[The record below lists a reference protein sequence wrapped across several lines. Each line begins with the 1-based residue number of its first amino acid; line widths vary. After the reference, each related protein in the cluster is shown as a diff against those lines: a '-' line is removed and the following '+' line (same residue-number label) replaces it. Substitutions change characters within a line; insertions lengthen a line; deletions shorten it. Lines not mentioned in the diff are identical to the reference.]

1 MATRSIIAIKTEE
14 PAYSAIYCHWDG
26 YPEGVGKTLKEHYSD
41 PLKAHCLIGRGSLSA
56 LGDTIESSDFYTSKG
71 EALKKHYADS
81 LEDLKQLARDMWAE
95 YLYVYEDGKWEQVD
109 I

>member
-1 MATRSIIAIKTEE
+1 MSTRSFVGIMGKDGRVRGV
-14 PAYSAIYCHWDG
+14 SCNWDG